1 MIEATDAVLD
11 AEAAVAARVRQD
23 VSRSLFDALFPD
35 EDSTWEGQTVPDRF
49 IEGGV
54 IFARRRYPAHLEF
67 FDAGARYRERCF
79 MAANRVG
86 KCSTHNSLVDTPGG
100 PLRVGDLYATG
111 RQFDLFAW
119 DGGARVTARA
129 SAPFRKPAEPCVRLV
144 MADGA
149 SFEAALGHRLLTLDG
164 WLHVGDFVQLSR
176 LRGGFAPD
184 RLLSS
189 LGYGPS
195 VRVEGGR
202 SSGRTVPGSPGDY
215 PGGRNSCG
223 GQPRWSKAGAQA
235 IQPLRADAQR
245 HSHLPWRSDD
255 LVARAPSSH
264 HEGHDRLSS
273 QGVLRRIAALVAE
286 FSGRAAGTSGRWLFD
301 LLQGFGPLLAAGGV
315 AFRSGSEAP
324 QYRREPV
331 FSTVDAVG
339 FGVSSRSAR
348 EHLVGRR
355 AHRPLPCATS
365 PGREVGI
372 ELGPCPLD
380 VPELG
385 SGGVARA
392 YFIGYHEVYDFEVER
407 YANYVGGGLV
417 HHNTIVGAYEL
428 TAHLTG
434 RYPDW
439 WTGRRWEHP
448 IRAWAAGRTNETT
461 RDIVQA
467 TLLGDVRP
475 IVDGHKGVTGT
486 GIVPGALIGEVSWKA
501 GVADLVDTVR
511 VRHRT
516 GEWSLLGLKSYQ
528 QGRGSF
534 EGTGIQVCWDDEE
547 PPEDVYGEQLVRTAT
562 THGMIYLTFTPLA
575 GRSQVVKSFLPT
587 DWRPDV

>member
-1 MIEATDAVLD
+1 M
-11 AEAAVAARVRQD
+11 
-23 VSRSLFDALFPD
+23 
-35 EDSTWEGQTVPDRF
+35 
-49 IEGGV
+49 
-54 IFARRRYPAHLEF
+54 
-67 FDAGARYRERCF
+67 
-79 MAANRVG
+79 
-86 KCSTHNSLVDTPGG
+86 
-100 PLRVGDLYATG
+100 
-111 RQFDLFAW
+111 
-119 DGGARVTARA
+119 
-129 SAPFRKPAEPCVRLV
+129 
-144 MADGA
+144 
-149 SFEAALGHRLLTLDG
+149 
-164 WLHVGDFVQLSR
+164 
-176 LRGGFAPD
+176 
-184 RLLSS
+184 
-189 LGYGPS
+189 
-195 VRVEGGR
+195 
-202 SSGRTVPGSPGDY
+202 
-215 PGGRNSCG
+215 
-223 GQPRWSKAGAQA
+223 
-235 IQPLRADAQR
+235 
-245 HSHLPWRSDD
+245 
-255 LVARAPSSH
+255 
-264 HEGHDRLSS
+264 
-273 QGVLRRIAALVAE
+273 
-286 FSGRAAGTSGRWLFD
+286 
-301 LLQGFGPLLAAGGV
+301 
-315 AFRSGSEAP
+315 
-324 QYRREPV
+324 
-331 FSTVDAVG
+331 
-339 FGVSSRSAR
+339 
-348 EHLVGRR
+348 
-355 AHRPLPCATS
+355 
-365 PGREVGI
+365 
-372 ELGPCPLD
+372 
-380 VPELG
+380 PELG

-562 THGMIYLTFTPLA
+562 TNGMIYLTFTPLA